1 MERLRLGYNAG
12 PLHCA
17 LNYRQRSSTLRKP
30 DVPDRLE
37 QITAWLK
44 TEPEF
49 SAVDIRPASA
59 DASFRRYFRARS
71 ATASYIVMDAPP
83 DKEDM
88 APFLKVAAMLLDLGL
103 QVPRVLRADSARGFY
118 LLSDLGDTHYLQA
131 LTADSV
137 QRLYGDALGALLVIQ
152 AQGPQAGELPPY
164 DRPLLLREM
173 ELFREWLL
181 GRHLGLTLDAA
192 RTALLD
198 RCWDRLAQSALEQ
211 PQVCVHRDYHSRN
224 LMVTPQHNPGI
235 LDFQDAVIGPV
246 TYDLVS
252 LLRDCY
258 IAWPRAQVET
268 WALGYRELALQS
280 GVLRPEQSDERR
292 FLKWFDWMGVQR
304 HLKAAGIFA
313 RLYRRDGKP
322 GYLGDIPRTLGYVVD
337 VAARYPELAGL
348 DSLAQAVIDRLPQAQ

>member
-1 MERLRLGYNAG
+1 MPE
-12 PLHCA
+12 
-17 LNYRQRSSTLRKP
+17 
-30 DVPDRLE
+30 RLE

-44 TEPEF
+44 TQPEF
-49 SAVDIRPASA
+49 AAVDIRPASA
-59 DASFRRYFRARS
+59 DASFRQYFRAR
-71 ATASYIVMDAPP
+71 TGDASYIVMDAPP

-88 APFLKVAAMLLDLGL
+88 GPFLKVDALLLEIGL
-103 QVPRVLRADSARGFY
+103 NVPRVLCADIERGFY
-118 LLSDLGDTHYLQA
+118 LLTDLGDTHYLQA
-131 LTADSV
+131 LNADTV
-137 QRLYGDALGALLVIQ
+137 QRLYGDALGALLALQ
-152 AQGPQAGELPPY
+152 AQGPQGNELPPY
-164 DRPLLLREM
+164 DRPMLLREM
-173 ELFREWLL
+173 ELFRDWLV
-181 GRHLGLTLDAA
+181 GRHLGMTLGADQ
-192 RTALLD
+192 TAMLD
-198 RCWDRLAQSALEQ
+198 RCFDRLAQSALEQ

-224 LMVTPQHNPGI
+224 LMVLPRHNPGI

-258 IAWPRAQVET
+258 IAWPRAQVED
-268 WALGYRELALQS
+268 WALGYYELALQS
-280 GVLRPEQSDERR
+280 GVLRPGQADEKR

-348 DSLAQAVIDRLPQAQ
+348 DVLAQDVIDRLPQAL